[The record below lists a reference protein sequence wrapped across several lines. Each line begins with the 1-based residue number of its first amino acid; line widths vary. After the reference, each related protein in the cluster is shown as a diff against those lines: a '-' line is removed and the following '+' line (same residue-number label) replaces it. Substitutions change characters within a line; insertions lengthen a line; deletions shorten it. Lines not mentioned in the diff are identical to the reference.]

1 MPGKQCRQVK
11 VHASDLLAT
20 QILVIASQGPNCSVL
35 HRTGRFFLFTHH
47 KEMTSKR
54 KRWWERFGAKCCS
67 FPALCKTDD
76 PEEKRRAI
84 VKKNGAF
91 RVYSAGLS
99 EHKRKYLAD
108 LYITLIDLEWR
119 YALAILFNVFLVT
132 FMFFAVFWWLMAH
145 NNGDFDNLHNPDHE
159 FCLLGVKSFP
169 GAILFSI
176 ETQTTI
182 GYGMAYPNADC
193 GGTLPLMYLQVVL
206 GFFLETLMLGF
217 IFVKIARPKYRSN
230 TILFSRK
237 AVINQENGQLVLQI
251 RVGDLRKSHLVD
263 SCISGMLIRRHSTEE
278 GAYYPLYQFNCEF
291 SANGMGDRVFLLW
304 PIILTHIIDKDS
316 PLYDIRPSDLS
327 TEKFEIVLFL
337 SGTVESTGETCQAR
351 TSYLPKEILWGHRF
365 ERIEE
370 YDIGHS
376 RWHVDFA
383 GFDDVV
389 YCQNIRHSAK
399 ELDRFREG
407 RVEKITNFGDGVTV
421 EEESVVVGPLVRAA
435 ASSQQLSSLR
445 YDLSPSPASPYDNA
459 EGAGAGASGRT
470 KKKKGAEK
478 VTETR
483 A

>member
-1 MPGKQCRQVK
+1 
-11 VHASDLLAT
+11 
-20 QILVIASQGPNCSVL
+20 
-35 HRTGRFFLFTHH
+35 
-47 KEMTSKR
+47 
-54 KRWWERFGAKCCS
+54 
-67 FPALCKTDD
+67 
-76 PEEKRRAI
+76 
-84 VKKNGAF
+84 
-91 RVYSAGLS
+91 
-99 EHKRKYLAD
+99 
-108 LYITLIDLEWR
+108 
-119 YALAILFNVFLVT
+119 
-132 FMFFAVFWWLMAH
+132 
-145 NNGDFDNLHNPDHE
+145 
-159 FCLLGVKSFP
+159 
-169 GAILFSI
+169 
-176 ETQTTI
+176 
-182 GYGMAYPNADC
+182 
-193 GGTLPLMYLQVVL
+193 
-206 GFFLETLMLGF
+206 MLGF

-230 TILFSRK
+230 TILFSNR
-237 AVINQENGQLVLQI
+237 AVINQENGQLVLQV

-304 PIILTHIIDKDS
+304 PIVLTHIIDKES
-316 PLYDIRPSDLS
+316 PLYDIRPSELS

-407 RVEKITNFGDGVTV
+407 RMEKITNFGYGVSVEV
-421 EEESVVVGPLVRAA
+421 EEGGKKSKGLGGPFGLMRAA

-445 YDLSPSPASPYDNA
+445 YDLSPTPVSAPYDNA
-459 EGAGAGASGRT
+459 EESVEGASGWS
-470 KKKKGAEK
+470 KKKEEAEK
-478 VTETR
+478 VTESR